1 MKTQIHLGSIFK
13 IRAALC
19 FAIVGS
25 ALNLPILA
33 QESSYPVIDLEAF
46 VVSAQKR
53 EQSVFEVPMNINTF
67 QGTFLE
73 NNLGVSEF
81 ADLAPFVPGLEIQE
95 QSPNNPG
102 FVVRGITSD
111 TGSSFFEPRVSVYLD
126 GISISDTRTSI
137 VELYDL
143 ERIEVAK
150 GPQSTL
156 FGRAAEIG
164 AISVIQAKA
173 DTLFQ
178 TGKLTLGAG
187 NYSEYFAQGYVNLP
201 VVEDKFAIRAAFNF
215 HKRDGYIDNVT
226 GASGS
231 QNPNVSADPLNGLD
245 NRSFKLAA
253 AYTPSENL
261 RIDYIFNFQ
270 NDNPSGTSFKSGT
283 YAPTGGDINPNT
295 AAELNLGDGLY
306 VDRTILNHNLTI
318 SLKLND
324 QWRLESITGYRDT
337 DSYEKFDADGTAVPV
352 LEFAEDVQH
361 EQFSQELRLNFDNG
375 NGFSGFAGVDFFY
388 KNASQRVPLDTD
400 ERSLLVL
407 LSSSP
412 LYKPTFQAFGLP
424 VDMPLVLP
432 TGQVFIPFEALPNP
446 FAPGTFIPLH
456 DTHHEEYINDSILKA
471 YEVFIDGTYEVTDR
485 FELTAGI
492 RFSKEEVTSGYEVI
506 DSQVPGILGLLD
518 QSRYPNDILI
528 STGGERISGDDDFS
542 GVVGRLSGMYEL
554 VEDTH
559 LYASIARG
567 RRPNVLIA
575 DETGTSVLSDETVWN
590 YEIGLKGLLADKRI
604 SYDASIFQYKYNNFQ
619 TSIANDNPPPLFLQI
634 DAGNATGTGFEFTFT
649 AVVNQYL
656 TIFGNYAWIDATFDD
671 EDDDGNP
678 QQFAGNRFRL
688 TPENAYA
695 IGFDIKSDLSDSA
708 TLFITPSYSWKS
720 DVFFEDDNDPLL
732 TQDAYGLLNLKA
744 GVKLGADESWEI
756 SFYANNLLDEEYII
770 DAGNTGN
777 TFGIP
782 TFIAGAPRFYGVRLS
797 KSF

>member
-1 MKTQIHLGSIFK
+1 MKTHIYPGSFIK
-13 IRAALC
+13 TRVAIILALAC
-19 FAIVGS
+19 G
-25 ALNLPILA
+25 ALNPAVQA
-33 QESSYPVIDLEAF
+33 QENNYSIINLEAF
-46 VVSAQKR
+46 VVTAQKR
-53 EQSVFEVPMNINTF
+53 EQSVFEVPININAF
-67 QGTFLE
+67 QGSFLE
-73 NNLGVSEF
+73 NSLGVTEF

-173 DTLFQ
+173 NTYTQ
-178 TGKLTLGAG
+178 SGKLALGFG
-187 NYSEYFAQGYVNLP
+187 NYSEYFAQGFVNIPL
-201 VVEDKFAIRAAFNF
+201 VEDKFAVRAAFNF
-215 HKRDGYIDNVT
+215 HKRDGYIDNIT
-226 GASGS
+226 GTANS
-231 QNPNVSADPLNGLD
+231 QNPNISADPLNGLD
-245 NRSFKLAA
+245 NRSFKLAV
-253 AYTPSENL
+253 AYTPSERL
-261 RIDYIFNFQ
+261 RVNYVFNFQ

-283 YAPTGGDINPNT
+283 YAPTGGDVNPDT

-306 VDRTILNHNLTI
+306 IDRTILNHNLTI

-324 QWRLESITGYRDT
+324 QWSLESITGYRYT
-337 DSYEKFDADGTAVPV
+337 DSYEKFDADGTAAPV

-375 NGFSGFAGVDFFY
+375 HGFSGFAGVDFFY
-388 KNASQRVPLDTD
+388 KNASQRVPFDTD

-412 LYKPTFQAFGLP
+412 LFKPTFQAFGLP
-424 VDMPLVLP
+424 VDLLLILP

-471 YEVFIDGTYEVTDR
+471 YEAFIDGTYEINDR
-485 FELTAGI
+485 FEITAGL
-492 RFSKEEVTSGYEVI
+492 RFSQEDVTSGYEVI
-506 DSQVPGILGLLD
+506 DSTVPGILGLLD

-528 STGGERISGDDDFS
+528 STGGERIAGDDTFN
-542 GVVGRLSGMYEL
+542 GIVGRLSAMYEL
-554 VEDTH
+554 MDDTH

-590 YEIGLKGLLADKRI
+590 YEIGLKGLLANKRI
-604 SYDASIFQYKYNNFQ
+604 SYDTSLFQYNYNNFQ
-619 TSIANDNPPPLFLQI
+619 TSVANDNPPPLFLQI
-634 DAGNATGTGFEFTFT
+634 DAGNATGLGFEFTFS
-649 AVVNQYL
+649 AIVNQNL
-656 TIFGNYAWIDATFDD
+656 SVFGNYAWIDATFDD
-671 EDDDGNP
+671 KDDDGNP

-688 TPENAYA
+688 TPENSFAF
-695 IGFDIKSDLSDSA
+695 GFDFKADVSDMA
-708 TLFITPSYSWKS
+708 TFFFTPSYSWKS
-720 DVFFEDDNDPLL
+720 DVFFEDDNDPIL
-732 TQDAYGLLNLKA
+732 TQDAYGLLNLKTGFTMGKDA
-744 GVKLGADESWEI
+744 SWEI
-756 SFYANNLLDEEYII
+756 SIYVNNLLDEEYII

-782 TFIAGAPRFYGVRLS
+782 TFIAGAPRFYGVRVS